1 MSSATSSFVQSA
13 GRENAT
19 ADVLRWRSWPLVDH
33 RSWSWAVLVVVMA
46 VGCGVAYLCGNWLAG
61 TVAVVVLAAALWQFL
76 LPATYEVNALGI
88 RRLVLGRTRLVP
100 WHAVRS
106 YRRLSTG
113 IVLYQRPDPTAVDAL
128 RSLFLPYPPDE
139 DEMLCAVREHLGH
152 AVELQ

>member
-1 MSSATSSFVQSA
+1 MSSISTSSVQSA
-13 GRENAT
+13 SRENSA
-19 ADVLRWRSWPLVDH
+19 AEVLRWRNWPLVDH
-33 RSWSWAVLVVVMA
+33 PRWAWAVPLGMLAIGGGVAILSDRWLVGIVVV
-46 VGCGVAYLCGNWLAG
+46 
-61 TVAVVVLAAALWQFL
+61 TVLAAALWQFL
-76 LPATYEVNALGI
+76 LPATYEIYGLGF
-88 RRLVLGRTRLVP
+88 RRQVLGRTRLVP

-152 AVELQ
+152 AVELT